1 VGVAEL
7 WSLQCID
14 LSPHDKEDTLT
25 TNGSL
30 ARLQKVDLRDIWVSE
45 ASNFTP
51 WLATEENLE
60 LLSETLDIDLELEA
74 QEKDVGP
81 FRADILCRDTDNGQW
96 VLIENQL
103 ERTDHTHLGQLL
115 TYASGLQ
122 AVTIIWISAK
132 FTEEHR
138 STLDWLNEITNEEF
152 RFFGLE
158 IEAWRI
164 GESPAAPK
172 FNVVAKPNDW
182 SRSVASSAA
191 GIKNEALTP
200 TKLWQQRYWTG
211 LSELLISKNS
221 TVRPQKPHPQHWTD
235 FGIGRS
241 HFTLN
246 ATVNK
251 PKQLITLSLYLG
263 SDDAKS
269 HFNNLMDRKEDIEDQ
284 IGENLLWM
292 ELPNRKSSR
301 VELQLNNVDASDE
314 KDWQRQHAWLVEK
327 LETFNAVFRPLIREL

>member
-1 VGVAEL
+1 MAHRWYIATPPRQL
-7 WSLQCID
+7 KSKD
-14 LSPHDKEDTLT
+14 LMLT

-45 ASNFTP
+45 SSNFTP

-60 LLSETLDIDLELEA
+60 LLSETLDLDLELEA

-81 FRADILCRDTDNGQW
+81 FRADILCRDSDNGQW

-152 RFFGLE
+152 KFFGLE

-182 SRSVASSAA
+182 SRSVARSAA

-200 TKLWQQRYWTG
+200 TKLWQQKYWSV
-211 LSELLISKNS
+211 LSDFLTSKNS
-221 TVRPQKPHPQHWTD
+221 TVRSQKAHPQHWTD

-251 PKQLITLSLYLG
+251 PKQMITLSLYLG
-263 SDDAKS
+263 SDDATN
-269 HFNNLMDRKEDIEDQ
+269 HFNSLVDRKEDIENQ
-284 IGENLLWM
+284 IGEKLLWM

-314 KDWQRQHAWLVEK
+314 KDWQRQHDWLFEK
-327 LETFNAVFRPLIREL
+327 LEIFNAVFRPLIREL

>member
-1 VGVAEL
+1 M
-7 WSLQCID
+7 
-14 LSPHDKEDTLT
+14 T

-30 ARLQKVDLRDIWVSE
+30 ARLEKVELRDIWVSE

-51 WLATEENLE
+51 WLATEENLA
-60 LLSETLDIDLELEA
+60 LLSESLDLELELEA

-138 STLDWLNEITNEEF
+138 STLDWLNEITNEQF

-164 GESPAAPK
+164 GDSHPAPK

-182 SRSVASSAA
+182 SRSVARSAA
-191 GIKNEALTP
+191 GIKSEALTP
-200 TKLWQQRYWTG
+200 TKVSQQKFWAS
-211 LSELLISKNS
+211 LSDLLSSKNS
-221 TVRPQKPHPQHWTD
+221 VVRSQKPHPQHWAD

-241 HFTLN
+241 GFTLS
-246 ATVNK
+246 ATVNN
-251 PKQLITLSLYLG
+251 PKQLISLSLYLG

-269 HFNNLMDRKEDIEDQ
+269 HFRALLERKDEIEGL
-284 IGENLLWM
+284 IGDDLLWL
-292 ELPNRKSSR
+292 ELPDRKSSR
-301 VELQLNNVDASDE
+301 IEIQLNDVDPSDE
-314 KDWQRQHAWLVEK
+314 KGWLRQQEWLAQK
-327 LETFNAVFRPLIREL
+327 LETFDKVFRPLIREI